1 MRAHVVFAHPE
12 PKSFCAAMKD
22 TTMTALAEAGYVITI
37 SDLYAEHFNP
47 VASAADFVVRR
58 DSGYL
63 SYALEQRHAIEWHML
78 APDIARE
85 VERTLAADLLI
96 LIFPVFWFSMPAI
109 LKGWIDRVF
118 LSGLFYGGRRFY
130 GRGPMAGRRAAVV
143 ASMGA
148 RAHMFGER
156 AVHGEIELMFRHLT
170 RGILCYV
177 GYEVLEPFWSFHVP
191 YVSDQE
197 RQNDLRRLRRHLAH
211 LDSLAILSVPDLDGY
226 NVECQLVPQTH
237 VEGIVDR

>member
-1 MRAHVVFAHPE
+1 VTVTVSKPVGFIGLVSMGE
-12 PKSFCAAMKD
+12 P
-22 TTMTALAEAGYVITI
+22 
-37 SDLYAEHFNP
+37 
-47 VASAADFVVRR
+47 
-58 DSGYL
+58 
-63 SYALEQRHAIEWHML
+63 
-78 APDIARE
+78 
-85 VERTLAADLLI
+85 
-96 LIFPVFWFSMPAI
+96 
-109 LKGWIDRVF
+109 KGWIDRVF

-177 GYEVLEPFWSFHVP
+177 GYELLEPFWSFH
-191 YVSDQE
+191 DQ
-197 RQNDLRRLRRHLAH
+197 L
-211 LDSLAILSVPDLDGY
+211 I
-226 NVECQLVPQTH
+226 PQAH